1 MTDVLAPTVDPVEL
15 TDAGA
20 APPDDWDPDEELL
33 AVAATLASDADA
45 AGVVERVLED
55 NSRLPLTTDTFGD
68 ALLRLSEYFGD
79 AGGVVLLQVVGLTE
93 ADDML
98 GVLEGGGDAAAPGL
112 RVVRRWRA
120 IYGRWLADANA
131 IWQEQPDHRR
141 RVDRDVFYDQLGS
154 RWILS
159 FTIFKYNGGSIT
171 IRGSANSLL
180 NLAEKLL
187 ISLNAVPA
195 PEAFRQIACRTFAA
209 ELRIRPAD
217 PDRSRVDG
225 RRDAR

>member
-1 MTDVLAPTVDPVEL
+1 M
-15 TDAGA
+15 
-20 APPDDWDPDEELL
+20 
-33 AVAATLASDADA
+33 
-45 AGVVERVLED
+45 
-55 NSRLPLTTDTFGD
+55 
-68 ALLRLSEYFGD
+68 
-79 AGGVVLLQVVGLTE
+79 
-93 ADDML
+93 
-98 GVLEGGGDAAAPGL
+98 
-112 RVVRRWRA
+112 

-131 IWQEQPDHRR
+131 IWQEQPDDWR

-195 PEAFRQIACRTFAA
+195 PEAFSPDRLSTFAA
-209 ELRIRPAD
+209 ELRAFDQRNLTAVESMAVVTPDDLPVDETVEAD
-217 PDRSRVDG
+217 PKPARPERRKSRRKSAAG
-225 RRDAR
+225 A